1 MNKKWK
7 RGSGEAIGFGI
18 CMTFMTMFLVYLI
31 GFFILTRT
39 TNQMENAANLIAR
52 KIVVCDSIED
62 ARVFAQDKAEEYLT
76 DYMSVIS
83 TDSIEAKVEYTAGS
97 DREWEKGNYITLFLT
112 VDIDSHMPVMSGLKT
127 VTVMMMIE

>member
-7 RGSGEAIGFGI
+7 QGSGETIGFGI
-18 CMTFMTMFLVYLI
+18 CMTFMTMFLIYLI

-52 KIVVCDSIED
+52 NIVVCDSIED
-62 ARVFAQDKAEEYLT
+62 ARVLAQDKAEEYLT

-83 TDSIEAKVEYTAGS
+83 TDSIEAKVEYAAGS

-112 VDIDSHMPVMSGLKT
+112 VDIDSHMPVMSSLKT

>member
-7 RGSGEAIGFGI
+7 QGSGEAIGFGI
-18 CMTFMTMFLVYLI
+18 CMTFMTMFLIYLI

-52 KIVVCDSIED
+52 NIVVCDSIED
-62 ARVFAQDKAEEYLT
+62 ARVLAQDKAEEYLT
-76 DYMSVIS
+76 DYMSVIY
-83 TDSIEAKVEYTAGS
+83 TDSIEAKVEYAAGS

>member
-7 RGSGEAIGFGI
+7 QGSGETIGFGI
-18 CMTFMTMFLVYLI
+18 CMTFMTMFLIYLI

-52 KIVVCDSIED
+52 NIVVCDSIED
-62 ARVFAQDKAEEYLT
+62 VRVLAQDKAEEYLT

-83 TDSIEAKVEYTAGS
+83 TDSIEAKVEYAAGS

>member
-7 RGSGEAIGFGI
+7 QGSGEAIGFGI
-18 CMTFMTMFLVYLI
+18 CMTFMTMFLIYLI

-52 KIVVCDSIED
+52 NIVVCDSIED
-62 ARVFAQDKAEEYLT
+62 ARVLAQDKAEEYLT

-83 TDSIEAKVEYTAGS
+83 TDSIEAKVEYAAGA